1 MVMTLPTK
9 SMRPWS
15 AQESIMACETKSSPA
30 IRIPSTPAR
39 NSASSEGNY
48 HALPMACQRR
58 RGRIQRASHRR
69 SEGAHMASTDVVT
82 LQDASFDQEV
92 LKSDVPVLVDF
103 WAVWCG
109 PCKAIAPAVEDIARR
124 YKGKLK
130 VGKMDVDEHQQVPQN
145 FGIRSIPTLLIF
157 KGGKVV
163 GTVVGADKGKL
174 EEAVKKVTG

>member
-1 MVMTLPTK
+1 
-9 SMRPWS
+9 
-15 AQESIMACETKSSPA
+15 
-30 IRIPSTPAR
+30 
-39 NSASSEGNY
+39 
-48 HALPMACQRR
+48 
-58 RGRIQRASHRR
+58 
-69 SEGAHMASTDVVT
+69 MASNDVVT
-82 LQDASFDQEV
+82 LQDSTFDAEV

-109 PCKAIAPAVEDIARR
+109 PCKAIAPAVEDIALR

-130 VGKMDVDEHQQVPQN
+130 VGKMDVDTHQQVPQN

-163 GTVVGADKGKL
+163 GTVIGADKGKL